1 MAQTATP
8 TMDETADAA
17 TEEIEGLTRGDGVSG
32 EGDIDLEATG
42 AEFTLLPEDIY
53 LVEFVRF
60 EDGPEGQFG
69 PSLRLV
75 YAVADGAHAG
85 EVLDE
90 LASLKSGPKAKLR
103 QRAEALLGRPY
114 ETGERIRLVPLFGRR
129 ARAVVKVHRT
139 EQGGEFNRIDSLLPL
154 PRRGARSGCRRAR
167 GAGPGG
173 RRF

>member
-1 MAQTATP
+1 
-8 TMDETADAA
+8 
-17 TEEIEGLTRGDGVSG
+17 
-32 EGDIDLEATG
+32 
-42 AEFTLLPEDIY
+42 
-53 LVEFVRF
+53 
-60 EDGPEGQFG
+60 
-69 PSLRLV
+69 V

-154 PRRGARSGCRRAR
+154 PAPRSAQRVPPAAEPAQGAR
-167 GAGPGG
+167 
-173 RRF
+173 RF

>member
-1 MAQTATP
+1 
-8 TMDETADAA
+8 
-17 TEEIEGLTRGDGVSG
+17 
-32 EGDIDLEATG
+32 
-42 AEFTLLPEDIY
+42 
-53 LVEFVRF
+53 VEFVRF

-75 YAVADGAHAG
+75 YSVADGAHAG

-114 ETGERIRLVPLFGRR
+114 ETGERIRLVPLFGQK

-154 PRRGARSGCRRAR
+154 PAPRSAQRVPPAAEPAQGAR
-167 GAGPGG
+167 
-173 RRF
+173 RF